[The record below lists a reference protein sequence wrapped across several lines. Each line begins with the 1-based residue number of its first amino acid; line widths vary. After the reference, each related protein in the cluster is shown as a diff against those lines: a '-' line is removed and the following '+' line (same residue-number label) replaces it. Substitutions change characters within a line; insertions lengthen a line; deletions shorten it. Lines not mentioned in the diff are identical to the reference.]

1 MPPPHFAQNCTVL
14 ANRTR
19 GARKLTRNPKS
30 CLSIVRGEHVL
41 AHPSGSSSVG
51 SHYCPVFVGDGQRGR
66 RVADVP
72 LSWLV
77 FRHKRRVLRTIRP
90 PKNYSRDVSAVPGSL
105 PETLL
110 HLCLSQR
117 YFAWAGSFRK
127 TRSCNL

>member
-41 AHPSGSSSVG
+41 AHPSGFSGVG

-66 RVADVP
+66 RVANVP

-77 FRHKRRVLRTIRP
+77 FRRKGRVLRTSP
-90 PKNYSRDVSAVPGSL
+90 PRKNYSRDVSAVPGSL
-105 PETLL
+105 PKTLL
-110 HLCLSQR
+110 YLCLSQR
-117 YFAWAGSFRK
+117 HFARIESFRQ